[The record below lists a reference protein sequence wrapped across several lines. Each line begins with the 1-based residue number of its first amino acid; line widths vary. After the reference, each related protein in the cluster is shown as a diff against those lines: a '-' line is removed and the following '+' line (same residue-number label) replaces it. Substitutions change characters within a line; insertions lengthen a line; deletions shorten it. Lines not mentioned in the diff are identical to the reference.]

1 MSLGLVKT
9 PQPPSVLSMGVQM
22 RVQSQWG
29 PCPMAVVPAR
39 FRTAYTLCPCQTPGR
54 GPRAEGRAASPILG
68 AHVVSSVVAVGLG
81 RGEVWVRFPEPKQDL
96 Q

>member
-39 FRTAYTLCPCQTPGR
+39 FRTA
-54 GPRAEGRAASPILG
+54 
-68 AHVVSSVVAVGLG
+68 
-81 RGEVWVRFPEPKQDL
+81 
-96 Q
+96 